1 MGKKHYEKEYDDEV
15 YEDEYYEEH
24 YNEEE
29 LSEEADSGDRDRG
42 GDDHH
47 WEDEKKI
54 VMSFACEDCDYRWE
68 DQIVKPKDSYED
80 DEADFDVICP
90 MCGSINITQI

>member
-1 MGKKHYEKEYDDEV
+1 MGKKHFEKNYDDQV

-29 LSEEADSGDRDRG
+29 LSEESESPEAETEDDRDW
-42 GDDHH
+42 DK
-47 WEDEKKI
+47 EKKI
-54 VMSFACEDCDYRWE
+54 VISFACEDCDYRWE
-68 DQIVKPKDSYED
+68 DQIIKPKDELL
-80 DEADFDVICP
+80 DEEEDFDVICP